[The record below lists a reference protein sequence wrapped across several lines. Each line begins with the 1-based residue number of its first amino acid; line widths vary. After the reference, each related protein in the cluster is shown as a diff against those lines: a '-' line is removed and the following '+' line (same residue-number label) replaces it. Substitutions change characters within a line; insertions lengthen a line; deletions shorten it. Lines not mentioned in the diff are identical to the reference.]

1 MKHLTLDDLVKLN
14 EEENDFIIN
23 RMITHW
29 KKGHKDIA
37 LDVIHHDYDKNRKK
51 APAFRHGDELRSKV
65 FFLQFFLKKL
75 RFLT

>member
-23 RMITHW
+23 RMIAHW

-37 LDVIHHDYDKNRKK
+37 LDVIYRDYDKVRMNKRI
-51 APAFRHGDELRSKV
+51 V
-65 FFLQFFLKKL
+65 NFFKRYEETKDIF
-75 RFLT
+75 

>member
-29 KKGHKDIA
+29 KKDHKDIA
-37 LDVIHHDYDKNRKK
+37 LDVIHH
-51 APAFRHGDELRSKV
+51 
-65 FFLQFFLKKL
+65 
-75 RFLT
+75 

>member
-23 RMITHW
+23 RMITYW

-37 LDVIHHDYDKNRKK
+37 LDVIHHDYDKVRMNKQI
-51 APAFRHGDELRSKV
+51 V
-65 FFLQFFLKKL
+65 NFFKRYEETKDIF
-75 RFLT
+75 

>member
-1 MKHLTLDDLVKLN
+1 MENEMKHLTLDDLVKLN

-37 LDVIHHDYDKNRKK
+37 LDVIHH
-51 APAFRHGDELRSKV
+51 
-65 FFLQFFLKKL
+65 
-75 RFLT
+75 

>member
-1 MKHLTLDDLVKLN
+1 MKHLTLDDLVKPN

-37 LDVIHHDYDKNRKK
+37 LDVIHHDYDKVRMNKQIVSHYRI
-51 APAFRHGDELRSKV
+51 
-65 FFLQFFLKKL
+65 
-75 RFLT
+75 